1 MLRPAFVIVFSFAL
15 TGCIFLVDS
24 LPDGTST
31 TCNLTTP
38 PFTDGTNA
46 CKTCITDSC
55 QHLLDVC
62 CGDSTCQAQL
72 SNVDSCANE
81 DGCSALASA
90 AGTEGPTSDLIACI
104 AGNCGKDCYG
114 IDAGPATD
122 SSSSSCGSSCA
133 PTCNFNSDD
142 SECTCSVLQ
151 NSTGVTSVCPASKF
165 SASVCCASPGY
176 AVTLGSTC
184 ACENIYCEDNGDFCS
199 CELGVTGSGGST
211 SCFPSGGASQCCLSA
226 DRSSCTC
233 DPNDACDQQ
242 GETSVDDCTTEN
254 WSCPATGARTQSV
267 SSCAE

>member
-1 MLRPAFVIVFSFAL
+1 
-15 TGCIFLVDS
+15 
-24 LPDGTST
+24 
-31 TCNLTTP
+31 
-38 PFTDGTNA
+38 
-46 CKTCITDSC
+46 
-55 QHLLDVC
+55 
-62 CGDSTCQAQL
+62 
-72 SNVDSCANE
+72 
-81 DGCSALASA
+81 
-90 AGTEGPTSDLIACI
+90 
-104 AGNCGKDCYG
+104 
-114 IDAGPATD
+114 
-122 SSSSSCGSSCA
+122 
-133 PTCNFNSDD
+133 
-142 SECTCSVLQ
+142 LQ